1 MKNKYISKLLVGAA
15 TITLATMISNG
26 EAKASENTQQSSTK
40 HQTTQNNYVT
50 DQQKAFY
57 QVLHLKG
64 ITEEQRNQ
72 YIKTLREH
80 PERAQ
85 EVFSESLKDSKNP
98 DRRVAQQNA
107 FYNVLKNDN
116 LTEQEKNN
124 YIAQIKENPDRSQ
137 QVWVESVQS
146 SKAKERQNIENA
158 DKAIKDFQDNK
169 APHDKSAAYEANS
182 KLPKDLRDKN
192 NRFVEKVSIE
202 KAIVRHDERVK
213 SANDA
218 ISKLNEK
225 VSIEKAIV
233 RHDERVKSAND
244 AISKL
249 NEKDSIEN
257 RRLAQREVNKAPMDV
272 KEHLQKQLDAL
283 VAQKD
288 AEKKVAP
295 KVEAPQIQSP
305 QIEKP
310 KAESPKV
317 EVPQIQS
324 PKVEVPQSKLL
335 GYYQSLKDSFNYG
348 YKYLTDTYKSYKEKY
363 DTAKYYYNKY
373 YQYKGLID
381 KTVLTTIGSGYGSY
395 IKPLEVSKES
405 GNLAK
410 SYAQVRNYVTESINT
425 GKVLYAFYQK
435 PELVKTAIKAQ
446 ETATTFKNALTGI
459 FKSFWK

>member
-26 EAKASENTQQSSTK
+26 EAKASENTQQTSTK

-225 VSIEKAIV
+225 
-233 RHDERVKSAND
+233 
-244 AISKL
+244 
-249 NEKDSIEN
+249 DSIEN

-272 KEHLQKQLDAL
+272 QKHLQKQLDAL

-295 KVEAPQIQSP
+295 KVEA
-305 QIEKP
+305 
-310 KAESPKV
+310 
-317 EVPQIQS
+317 PQIQS

-363 DTAKYYYNKY
+363 DTAKYYTDKY
-373 YQYKGLID
+373 FKYKGTID
-381 KTVLTTIGSGYGSY
+381 KTVLSVFGNGYKSY
-395 IKPLEVSKES
+395 IQPLKVEDQKIYVS
-405 GNLAK
+405 K
-410 SYAQVRNYVTESINT
+410 SYAQVRNYVTETLNT
-425 GKVLYAFYQK
+425 GKVLYAFYQNPK
-435 PELVKTAIKAQ
+435 VVKAAITTA
-446 ETATTFKNALTGI
+446 ETASSIKNIFSSFTSFFK
-459 FKSFWK
+459 

>member
-26 EAKASENTQQSSTK
+26 EAKASENTQQTSTK

-225 VSIEKAIV
+225 
-233 RHDERVKSAND
+233 
-244 AISKL
+244 
-249 NEKDSIEN
+249 DSIEN

-288 AEKKVAP
+288 AEKKVA
-295 KVEAPQIQSP
+295 
-305 QIEKP
+305 
-310 KAESPKV
+310 PKV

-363 DTAKYYYNKY
+363 DTAKYYTDKY
-373 YQYKGLID
+373 FKYKGTID
-381 KTVLTTIGSGYGSY
+381 KTVLSVFGNGYKSY
-395 IKPLEVSKES
+395 IQPLKVEDQKNYVS
-405 GNLAK
+405 K
-410 SYAQVRNYVTESINT
+410 SYAQVRNYVTETLNT
-425 GKVLYAFYQK
+425 GKVLYAFYQN
-435 PELVKTAIKAQ
+435 PNVVKAAITTA
-446 ETATTFKNALTGI
+446 ETAASIKNIFSSFTSFFK
-459 FKSFWK
+459 

>member
-1 MKNKYISKLLVGAA
+1 MKNKYISKLLVGAT

-26 EAKASENTQQSSTK
+26 EAKASENTQQTSTK

-225 VSIEKAIV
+225 
-233 RHDERVKSAND
+233 
-244 AISKL
+244 
-249 NEKDSIEN
+249 DSIEN

-272 KEHLQKQLDAL
+272 QKHLQKQLDAL

-295 KVEAPQIQSP
+295 KVEA
-305 QIEKP
+305 
-310 KAESPKV
+310 
-317 EVPQIQS
+317 PQIQS

-363 DTAKYYYNKY
+363 DTAKYYTDKY
-373 YQYKGLID
+373 FKYKGTID
-381 KTVLTTIGSGYGSY
+381 KTVLSVFGNGYKSY
-395 IKPLEVSKES
+395 IQPLKVEDQKNYVS
-405 GNLAK
+405 K
-410 SYAQVRNYVTESINT
+410 SYAQVRNYVTETLNT
-425 GKVLYAFYQK
+425 GKVLYAFYQNPK
-435 PELVKTAIKAQ
+435 VVKAAITTA
-446 ETATTFKNALTGI
+446 ETASSIKNIFSSFTSFFK
-459 FKSFWK
+459 

>member
-26 EAKASENTQQSSTK
+26 ETKASENTQQTSTK

-158 DKAIKDFQDNK
+158 DKAIKDSQDNK

-192 NRFVEKVSIE
+192 NRFVEKI
-202 KAIVRHDERVK
+202 
-213 SANDA
+213 
-218 ISKLNEK
+218 
-225 VSIEKAIV
+225 SIEKAIV

-310 KAESPKV
+310 KV
-317 EVPQIQS
+317 ES

-363 DTAKYYYNKY
+363 DTAKYYYNTY
-373 YQYKGLID
+373 YKYKGAID
-381 KTVLTTIGSGYGSY
+381 QTVLTVLGSGSKSY
-395 IKPLEVSKES
+395 IQPLKVDDKN
-405 GNLAK
+405 GYLAK

-425 GKVLYAFYQK
+425 GKVLYTFYQN
-435 PELVKTAIKAQ
+435 PTLVKTAIKAQ
-446 ETATTFKNALTGI
+446 ETASSIKNTLSNLL
-459 FKSFWK
+459 SFWK

>member
-26 EAKASENTQQSSTK
+26 EAKASENTQQTSTK

-225 VSIEKAIV
+225 
-233 RHDERVKSAND
+233 
-244 AISKL
+244 
-249 NEKDSIEN
+249 DSIEN

-310 KAESPKV
+310 KVESPKVEVPQIQSPKV

-363 DTAKYYYNKY
+363 DTAKYYYNTY
-373 YQYKGLID
+373 YKYKGAID
-381 KTVLTTIGSGYGSY
+381 QTVLTVLGSGSKSY
-395 IKPLEVSKES
+395 IQPLKVDDKN
-405 GNLAK
+405 GYLAK

-425 GKVLYAFYQK
+425 GKVLYTFYQN
-435 PELVKTAIKAQ
+435 PTLVKTAIKAQ
-446 ETATTFKNALTGI
+446 ETASSIKNIFSSFTSFFK
-459 FKSFWK
+459 

>member
-225 VSIEKAIV
+225 
-233 RHDERVKSAND
+233 
-244 AISKL
+244 
-249 NEKDSIEN
+249 DSIEN

-295 KVEAPQIQSP
+295 KVEAPQIQSPQIEKPKAESPKVEVPQIQSP

>member
-26 EAKASENTQQSSTK
+26 EAKASENTQQTSTK

-72 YIKTLREH
+72 CIKTLREH

-225 VSIEKAIV
+225 
-233 RHDERVKSAND
+233 
-244 AISKL
+244 
-249 NEKDSIEN
+249 DSIEN
-257 RRLAQREVNKAPMDV
+257 RRLAQREVNKAPIDV

-317 EVPQIQS
+317 EVPQ
-324 PKVEVPQSKLL
+324 SKLL

-363 DTAKYYYNKY
+363 DTAKYYYNTY
-373 YQYKGLID
+373 YKYKGAID
-381 KTVLTTIGSGYGSY
+381 QTVLTVLGSGSKSY
-395 IKPLEVSKES
+395 IQPLKVDDKN
-405 GNLAK
+405 GYLAK

-425 GKVLYAFYQK
+425 GKVLYTFYQN
-435 PELVKTAIKAQ
+435 PTLVKTAIKAQ
-446 ETATTFKNALTGI
+446 ETASSIKNTLSNLL
-459 FKSFWK
+459 SFWK

>member
-26 EAKASENTQQSSTK
+26 EAKASENTQQTSTK

-107 FYNVLKNDN
+107 FYNVLI
-116 LTEQEKNN
+116 TEQEKNN

-218 ISKLNEK
+218 ITKLQKN
-225 VSIEKAIV
+225 
-233 RHDERVKSAND
+233 
-244 AISKL
+244 
-249 NEKDSIEN
+249 DSIEN

-363 DTAKYYYNKY
+363 DTAKYYTDKY
-373 YQYKGLID
+373 FKYKGTID
-381 KTVLTTIGSGYGSY
+381 KTVLSVFGNGYKSY
-395 IKPLEVSKES
+395 IQPLKVEDQKNYVS
-405 GNLAK
+405 K
-410 SYAQVRNYVTESINT
+410 SYAQVRNYVTETLNT
-425 GKVLYAFYQK
+425 GKVLYAFYQNPK
-435 PELVKTAIKAQ
+435 VVKAAITTA
-446 ETATTFKNALTGI
+446 ETASSIKNTLSNLL
-459 FKSFWK
+459 SFWK

>member
-26 EAKASENTQQSSTK
+26 EAKASENTQQTSTK

-218 ISKLNEK
+218 ISKLN
-225 VSIEKAIV
+225 V
-233 RHDERVKSAND
+233 
-244 AISKL
+244 
-249 NEKDSIEN
+249 KDSIEN

-305 QIEKP
+305 
-310 KAESPKV
+310 
-317 EVPQIQS
+317 
-324 PKVEVPQSKLL
+324 KVEVPQSKLL

-363 DTAKYYYNKY
+363 DTAKYYYNTY
-373 YQYKGLID
+373 YKYKGAID
-381 KTVLTTIGSGYGSY
+381 KAVLTLLGDGSKSY
-395 IKPLEVSKES
+395 IQPLKVDDKN
-405 GNLAK
+405 GYLAK

-425 GKVLYAFYQK
+425 GKVLYTFYQN
-435 PELVKTAIKAQ
+435 PTLVKTAIKAQ
-446 ETATTFKNALTGI
+446 ETASSIKNTITGL
-459 FKSFWK
+459 FNSFWK

>member
-26 EAKASENTQQSSTK
+26 EAKASENTQQTSTK

-225 VSIEKAIV
+225 
-233 RHDERVKSAND
+233 
-244 AISKL
+244 
-249 NEKDSIEN
+249 DSIEN

-324 PKVEVPQSKLL
+324 PKVEVPQIQSPKVEVPQSKLL

-363 DTAKYYYNKY
+363 DTAKYYTDKY
-373 YQYKGLID
+373 FKYKGTID
-381 KTVLTTIGSGYGSY
+381 KTVLSVFGNGYKSY
-395 IKPLEVSKES
+395 IQPLKVEDQKNYVS
-405 GNLAK
+405 K
-410 SYAQVRNYVTESINT
+410 SYAQVRNYVTETLNT
-425 GKVLYAFYQK
+425 GKVLYAFYQN
-435 PELVKTAIKAQ
+435 PNVVKAAITTA
-446 ETATTFKNALTGI
+446 ETAASIKNIFSSFTSFFK
-459 FKSFWK
+459 

>member
-26 EAKASENTQQSSTK
+26 EAKASENTQQTSTK

-225 VSIEKAIV
+225 
-233 RHDERVKSAND
+233 
-244 AISKL
+244 
-249 NEKDSIEN
+249 DSIEN

-272 KEHLQKQLDAL
+272 QKHLQKQLDAL

-288 AEKKVAP
+288 AEKKVA
-295 KVEAPQIQSP
+295 
-305 QIEKP
+305 
-310 KAESPKV
+310 PKV

>member
-1 MKNKYISKLLVGAA
+1 MLVGAA

-26 EAKASENTQQSSTK
+26 EAKASENTQQTSTK

-218 ISKLNEK
+218 ITKLQ
-225 VSIEKAIV
+225 
-233 RHDERVKSAND
+233 KS
-244 AISKL
+244 
-249 NEKDSIEN
+249 DSIEN

-288 AEKKVAP
+288 AEKKVA
-295 KVEAPQIQSP
+295 
-305 QIEKP
+305 
-310 KAESPKV
+310 
-317 EVPQIQS
+317 

-363 DTAKYYYNKY
+363 DTAKYYYNTY
-373 YQYKGLID
+373 YKYKGAID
-381 KTVLTTIGSGYGSY
+381 QTVLTVLGSGSKSY
-395 IKPLEVSKES
+395 IQPLKVDDKN
-405 GNLAK
+405 GYLAK

-425 GKVLYAFYQK
+425 GKVLYTFYQN
-435 PELVKTAIKAQ
+435 PTLVKTAIKAQ
-446 ETATTFKNALTGI
+446 ETASSIKNTLSNLL
-459 FKSFWK
+459 SFWK

>member
-26 EAKASENTQQSSTK
+26 EAKASENTQQTSTK

-50 DQQKAFY
+50 DQRKSF
-57 QVLHLKG
+57 LSS
-64 ITEEQRNQ
+64 ITSKRYHEQRNQ

-85 EVFSESLKDSKNP
+85 KYITESLKDSKNP

-137 QVWVESVQS
+137 QVWVESVQY

-202 KAIVRHDERVK
+202 KAIVRHDERV
-213 SANDA
+213 NDG
-218 ISKLNEK
+218 I
-225 VSIEKAIV
+225 
-233 RHDERVKSAND
+233 D

-249 NEKDSIEN
+249 NEKDSIQN

-324 PKVEVPQSKLL
+324 PK
-335 GYYQSLKDSFNYG
+335 
-348 YKYLTDTYKSYKEKY
+348 
-363 DTAKYYYNKY
+363 
-373 YQYKGLID
+373 
-381 KTVLTTIGSGYGSY
+381 
-395 IKPLEVSKES
+395 LEAS
-405 GNLAK
+405 
-410 SYAQVRNYVTESINT
+410 SI
-425 GKVLYAFYQK
+425 
-435 PELVKTAIKAQ
+435 
-446 ETATTFKNALTGI
+446 
-459 FKSFWK
+459 

>member
-26 EAKASENTQQSSTK
+26 EAKASENTQQTSTK

-225 VSIEKAIV
+225 
-233 RHDERVKSAND
+233 
-244 AISKL
+244 
-249 NEKDSIEN
+249 DSIEN

-272 KEHLQKQLDAL
+272 QKHLQKQLDAL

-288 AEKKVAP
+288 AEAP

>member
-26 EAKASENTQQSSTK
+26 EAKASENTQQTSTK

-85 EVFSESLKDSKNP
+85 EVFSESLKDSKKP

-218 ISKLNEK
+218 ISKLN
-225 VSIEKAIV
+225 V
-233 RHDERVKSAND
+233 
-244 AISKL
+244 
-249 NEKDSIEN
+249 KDSIEN

-317 EVPQIQS
+317 EVPQ
-324 PKVEVPQSKLL
+324 SKLL

-381 KTVLTTIGSGYGSY
+381 QTVLTTIGSGYGSY

>member
-26 EAKASENTQQSSTK
+26 EAKASENTQQTSTK

-225 VSIEKAIV
+225 
-233 RHDERVKSAND
+233 
-244 AISKL
+244 
-249 NEKDSIEN
+249 DSIEN

-363 DTAKYYYNKY
+363 DTAKYYYNTY
-373 YQYKGLID
+373 YKYKGAID
-381 KTVLTTIGSGYGSY
+381 QTVLTVLGSGSKSY
-395 IKPLEVSKES
+395 IQPLKVDDKN
-405 GNLAK
+405 GYLAK

-425 GKVLYAFYQK
+425 GKVLYTSYQN
-435 PELVKTAIKAQ
+435 PTLVKTAIKAQ
-446 ETATTFKNALTGI
+446 ETASSIKNTLSNLL
-459 FKSFWK
+459 SFWK

>member
-26 EAKASENTQQSSTK
+26 EAKASENTQQTSTK

-225 VSIEKAIV
+225 
-233 RHDERVKSAND
+233 
-244 AISKL
+244 
-249 NEKDSIEN
+249 DSIEN

-310 KAESPKV
+310 KVESPKVEVPQIQSPKV

-363 DTAKYYYNKY
+363 DTAKYYYNTY
-373 YQYKGLID
+373 YKYKGAID
-381 KTVLTTIGSGYGSY
+381 QTVLTVLGSGSKSY
-395 IKPLEVSKES
+395 IQPLKVDDKN
-405 GNLAK
+405 GYLAK

-425 GKVLYAFYQK
+425 GKVLYTFYQN
-435 PELVKTAIKAQ
+435 PTLVKTAIKAQ
-446 ETATTFKNALTGI
+446 ETASSIKNTLSNLL
-459 FKSFWK
+459 SFWK

>member
-26 EAKASENTQQSSTK
+26 EAKASENTQQTSTK

-225 VSIEKAIV
+225 
-233 RHDERVKSAND
+233 
-244 AISKL
+244 
-249 NEKDSIEN
+249 DSIEN

-283 VAQKD
+283 VAQKY

-310 KAESPKV
+310 KAE
-317 EVPQIQS
+317 S

-363 DTAKYYYNKY
+363 DTAKYYYNTY
-373 YQYKGLID
+373 YKYKGAID
-381 KTVLTTIGSGYGSY
+381 QTVLTVLGSGSKSY
-395 IKPLEVSKES
+395 IQPLKVDDKN
-405 GNLAK
+405 GYLAK

-425 GKVLYAFYQK
+425 GKVLYTFYQN
-435 PELVKTAIKAQ
+435 PTLVKTAIKAQ
-446 ETATTFKNALTGI
+446 ETASSIKNTLSNLL
-459 FKSFWK
+459 SFWK

>member
-26 EAKASENTQQSSTK
+26 EAKASENTQQTSTK

-218 ISKLNEK
+218 ITKLQKN
-225 VSIEKAIV
+225 
-233 RHDERVKSAND
+233 
-244 AISKL
+244 
-249 NEKDSIEN
+249 DSIEN

-305 QIEKP
+305 
-310 KAESPKV
+310 
-317 EVPQIQS
+317 
-324 PKVEVPQSKLL
+324 KVEVPQSKLL

-363 DTAKYYYNKY
+363 DTAKYYTDKY
-373 YQYKGLID
+373 FKYKGTID
-381 KTVLTTIGSGYGSY
+381 KTVLSVFGNGYKSY
-395 IKPLEVSKES
+395 IQPLKVEDQKNYVS
-405 GNLAK
+405 K
-410 SYAQVRNYVTESINT
+410 SYAQVRNYVTETLNT
-425 GKVLYAFYQK
+425 GKVLYAFYQNPK
-435 PELVKTAIKAQ
+435 VVKAAITTA
-446 ETATTFKNALTGI
+446 ETASSIKNTLSNLL
-459 FKSFWK
+459 SFWK

>member
-26 EAKASENTQQSSTK
+26 EAKASENTQQTSTK

-225 VSIEKAIV
+225 
-233 RHDERVKSAND
+233 
-244 AISKL
+244 
-249 NEKDSIEN
+249 DSIEN
-257 RRLAQREVNKAPMDV
+257 RRLAQREVNKAPMDI

-310 KAESPKV
+310 KAE
-317 EVPQIQS
+317 S

-381 KTVLTTIGSGYGSY
+381 QTVLTTIGSGYGSY
-395 IKPLEVSKES
+395 IKPLEIKENS
-405 GNLAK
+405 GFAQK

-435 PELVKTAIKAQ
+435 PELVKAAIKAQ
-446 ETATTFKNALTGI
+446 ETASSIKNTITKL
-459 FKSFWK
+459 FSFWK

>member
-26 EAKASENTQQSSTK
+26 EAKASENTQQTSTK

-218 ISKLNEK
+218 ISKLN
-225 VSIEKAIV
+225 V
-233 RHDERVKSAND
+233 
-244 AISKL
+244 
-249 NEKDSIEN
+249 KDSIEN

-295 KVEAPQIQSP
+295 KVEAPQIQ
-305 QIEKP
+305 
-310 KAESPKV
+310 SPKV

-363 DTAKYYYNKY
+363 DTAKYYYNTY
-373 YQYKGLID
+373 YKYKGAID
-381 KTVLTTIGSGYGSY
+381 KAVLTLLGDGSKSY
-395 IKPLEVSKES
+395 IQPLKVDDKN
-405 GNLAK
+405 GYLAK

-425 GKVLYAFYQK
+425 GKVLYTFYQN
-435 PELVKTAIKAQ
+435 PTLVKTAIKAQ
-446 ETATTFKNALTGI
+446 ETASSIKNTITGL
-459 FKSFWK
+459 FNSFWK

>member
-1 MKNKYISKLLVGAA
+1 MKNKHISKLLVGAA

-26 EAKASENTQQSSTK
+26 EAKASENTQQTSTK
-40 HQTTQNNYVT
+40 QQTTQNNYVT

-64 ITEEQRNQ
+64 ITEEQRDQ

-98 DRRVAQQNA
+98 DRRVGQQNA
-107 FYNVLKNDN
+107 FYNVLKNNN
-116 LTEQEKNN
+116 LTEAEKNN

-137 QVWVESVQS
+137 QVWVESVQA

-158 DKAIKDFQDNK
+158 NKAIQDFQDNK

-213 SANDA
+213 AANDA
-218 ISKLNEK
+218 ITKLN
-225 VSIEKAIV
+225 
-233 RHDERVKSAND
+233 D
-244 AISKL
+244 
-249 NEKDSIEN
+249 KDSIEN

-272 KEHLQKQLDAL
+272 KEHLQKQLDTL

-288 AEKKVAP
+288 AEKKSSP
-295 KVEAPQIQSP
+295 KVEVPQIQSP

-324 PKVEVPQSKLL
+324 PKVKVPQSKLL

-348 YKYLTDTYKSYKEKY
+348 YKYLTDTYKSYKDKY
-363 DTAKYYYNKY
+363 ENAKYYYNKY

-395 IKPLEVSKES
+395 IKPLEVSKDS
-405 GNLAK
+405 GYLAK

-446 ETATTFKNALTGI
+446 ETATNFKNALTGI
-459 FKSFWK
+459 LKSFWK

>member
-26 EAKASENTQQSSTK
+26 EAKASENTQQTSTK

-225 VSIEKAIV
+225 
-233 RHDERVKSAND
+233 
-244 AISKL
+244 
-249 NEKDSIEN
+249 DSIEN

-324 PKVEVPQSKLL
+324 PQIEKPKAESPKVEVPQIQSPKVEVPQSKLL

-363 DTAKYYYNKY
+363 DTAKYYTDKY
-373 YQYKGLID
+373 FKYKGTID
-381 KTVLTTIGSGYGSY
+381 KTVLSVFGNGYKSY
-395 IKPLEVSKES
+395 IQPLKVEDQKNYVS
-405 GNLAK
+405 K
-410 SYAQVRNYVTESINT
+410 SYAQVRNYVTETLNT
-425 GKVLYAFYQK
+425 GKVLYAFYQN
-435 PELVKTAIKAQ
+435 PNVVKAAITTA
-446 ETATTFKNALTGI
+446 ETAASIKNIFSSFTSFFK
-459 FKSFWK
+459 

>member
-26 EAKASENTQQSSTK
+26 EAKASENTQQTSTK

-80 PERAQ
+80 PKRAQ

-202 KAIVRHDERVK
+202 
-213 SANDA
+213 
-218 ISKLNEK
+218 
-225 VSIEKAIV
+225 
-233 RHDERVKSAND
+233 
-244 AISKL
+244 
-249 NEKDSIEN
+249 N

-363 DTAKYYYNKY
+363 DTAKYYYNTY
-373 YQYKGLID
+373 YKYKGAID
-381 KTVLTTIGSGYGSY
+381 QTVLTVLGSGSKSY
-395 IKPLEVSKES
+395 IQPLKVDDKN
-405 GNLAK
+405 GYLAK

-425 GKVLYAFYQK
+425 GKVLYTFYQN
-435 PELVKTAIKAQ
+435 PTLVKTAIKAQ
-446 ETATTFKNALTGI
+446 ETASSIKNTLSNLL
-459 FKSFWK
+459 SFWK

>member
-26 EAKASENTQQSSTK
+26 EAKASENTQQTSTK

-218 ISKLNEK
+218 ISKLQK
-225 VSIEKAIV
+225 
-233 RHDERVKSAND
+233 
-244 AISKL
+244 
-249 NEKDSIEN
+249 KDSIEN

-272 KEHLQKQLDAL
+272 QKHLQKQLDAL

-295 KVEAPQIQSP
+295 KVEVPQIQSP

-310 KAESPKV
+310 KAESPKVEVPQIQSPKV

-363 DTAKYYYNKY
+363 DTAKYYTDKY
-373 YQYKGLID
+373 FKYKGTID
-381 KTVLTTIGSGYGSY
+381 KTVLSVFGNGYKSY
-395 IKPLEVSKES
+395 IQPLKVEDQKNYVS
-405 GNLAK
+405 K
-410 SYAQVRNYVTESINT
+410 SYAQVRNYVTETLNT
-425 GKVLYAFYQK
+425 GKVLYAFYQNPK
-435 PELVKTAIKAQ
+435 VVKAAITTA
-446 ETATTFKNALTGI
+446 ETATSIKNIFSSFTSFFK
-459 FKSFWK
+459 

>member
-26 EAKASENTQQSSTK
+26 EAKASENTQQTSTK

-218 ISKLNEK
+218 ITKLQKN
-225 VSIEKAIV
+225 
-233 RHDERVKSAND
+233 
-244 AISKL
+244 
-249 NEKDSIEN
+249 DSIEN

-272 KEHLQKQLDAL
+272 QKHLQKQLDAL

-295 KVEAPQIQSP
+295 KVEA
-305 QIEKP
+305 
-310 KAESPKV
+310 
-317 EVPQIQS
+317 
-324 PKVEVPQSKLL
+324 PQSKLL

-363 DTAKYYYNKY
+363 DTAKYYTDKY
-373 YQYKGLID
+373 FKYKGTID
-381 KTVLTTIGSGYGSY
+381 KTVLSVFGNGYKSY
-395 IKPLEVSKES
+395 IQPLKVEDQKNYVS
-405 GNLAK
+405 K
-410 SYAQVRNYVTESINT
+410 SYAQVRNYVTETLNT
-425 GKVLYAFYQK
+425 GKVLYAFYQNPK
-435 PELVKTAIKAQ
+435 VVKAAITTA
-446 ETATTFKNALTGI
+446 ETATSIKNIFSSFTSFFK
-459 FKSFWK
+459 

>member
-26 EAKASENTQQSSTK
+26 EAKASENTQQTSTK

-107 FYNVLKNDN
+107 FYSVLKNDN

-225 VSIEKAIV
+225 
-233 RHDERVKSAND
+233 
-244 AISKL
+244 
-249 NEKDSIEN
+249 DSIEN

-310 KAESPKV
+310 KV
-317 EVPQIQS
+317 ES

-363 DTAKYYYNKY
+363 DTAKYYYNTY
-373 YQYKGLID
+373 YKYKGAID
-381 KTVLTTIGSGYGSY
+381 QTVLTVLGSGSKSY
-395 IKPLEVSKES
+395 IQPLKVDDKN
-405 GNLAK
+405 GYLAK

-425 GKVLYAFYQK
+425 GKVLYTFYQN
-435 PELVKTAIKAQ
+435 PTLVKTAIKAQ
-446 ETATTFKNALTGI
+446 ETASSIKNTLSNLL
-459 FKSFWK
+459 SFWK

>member
-26 EAKASENTQQSSTK
+26 EAKASENTQQTSTR

-225 VSIEKAIV
+225 
-233 RHDERVKSAND
+233 
-244 AISKL
+244 
-249 NEKDSIEN
+249 DSIEN

-272 KEHLQKQLDAL
+272 QKHLQKQLDAL

-310 KAESPKV
+310 KAE
-317 EVPQIQS
+317 S

>member
-26 EAKASENTQQSSTK
+26 EAKASENTQQTSTK

-107 FYNVLKNDN
+107 FYNALKNDN

-192 NRFVEKVSIE
+192 NRFVEKI
-202 KAIVRHDERVK
+202 
-213 SANDA
+213 
-218 ISKLNEK
+218 
-225 VSIEKAIV
+225 SIEKAIV

-310 KAESPKV
+310 KV
-317 EVPQIQS
+317 ES

-363 DTAKYYYNKY
+363 DTAKYYYNTY
-373 YQYKGLID
+373 YKYKGAID
-381 KTVLTTIGSGYGSY
+381 QTVLTVLGSGSKSY
-395 IKPLEVSKES
+395 IQPLKVDDKN
-405 GNLAK
+405 GYLAK

-425 GKVLYAFYQK
+425 GKVLYTFYQN
-435 PELVKTAIKAQ
+435 PTLVKTAIKAQ
-446 ETATTFKNALTGI
+446 ETASSIKNTLSNLL
-459 FKSFWK
+459 SFWK

>member
-26 EAKASENTQQSSTK
+26 EAKASENTQQTSTK

-218 ISKLNEK
+218 ITKLQKN
-225 VSIEKAIV
+225 
-233 RHDERVKSAND
+233 
-244 AISKL
+244 
-249 NEKDSIEN
+249 DSIEN

-272 KEHLQKQLDAL
+272 QKHLQKQLDAL

-324 PKVEVPQSKLL
+324 PKVEVPQIQSPKVEVPQSKLL

-363 DTAKYYYNKY
+363 DTAKYYTDKY
-373 YQYKGLID
+373 FKYKGTID
-381 KTVLTTIGSGYGSY
+381 KTVLSVFGNGYKSY
-395 IKPLEVSKES
+395 IQPLKVEDQKNYVS
-405 GNLAK
+405 K
-410 SYAQVRNYVTESINT
+410 SYAQVRNYVTETLNT
-425 GKVLYAFYQK
+425 GKVLYAFYQNPK
-435 PELVKTAIKAQ
+435 VVKAAITTA
-446 ETATTFKNALTGI
+446 ETATSIKNIFSSFTSFFK
-459 FKSFWK
+459 

>member
-1 MKNKYISKLLVGAA
+1 MKNKHISKLLVGAA

-26 EAKASENTQQSSTK
+26 EAKASENTQQTSTK
-40 HQTTQNNYVT
+40 QQTTQNNYVT

-98 DRRVAQQNA
+98 DRRVGQQNA
-107 FYNVLKNDN
+107 FYNVLKNNN
-116 LTEQEKNN
+116 LTEEQKNN

-137 QVWVESVQS
+137 QVWVESVQA
-146 SKAKERQNIENA
+146 SKAKERQDIENA
-158 DKAIKDFQDNK
+158 NKAIQDFQDNK

-213 SANDA
+213 TANDA
-218 ISKLNEK
+218 L
-225 VSIEKAIV
+225 A
-233 RHDERVKSAND
+233 
-244 AISKL
+244 KL

-272 KEHLQKQLDAL
+272 QKHLQKQLDAL

-288 AEKKVAP
+288 AEKK
-295 KVEAPQIQSP
+295 S
-305 QIEKP
+305 
-310 KAESPKV
+310 SPKV

-348 YKYLTDTYKSYKEKY
+348 YKYLTDTYNSYKDKY
-363 DTAKYYYNKY
+363 DTAKYYSNKY
-373 YQYKGLID
+373 FQYKGLID
-381 KTVLTTIGSGYGSY
+381 KTVLSTIGSGYGSY
-395 IKPLEVSKES
+395 INPIEIKKDS
-405 GNLAK
+405 GFAQK

-425 GKVLYAFYQK
+425 GKVLYAFYQN
-435 PELVKTAIKAQ
+435 PNIVKAAITTA
-446 ETATTFKNALTGI
+446 ETASSIKNIFSSFTSLFK
-459 FKSFWK
+459 

>member
-26 EAKASENTQQSSTK
+26 EAKASENTQQTSTK

-107 FYNVLKNDN
+107 FYSVLKNDN

-225 VSIEKAIV
+225 
-233 RHDERVKSAND
+233 
-244 AISKL
+244 
-249 NEKDSIEN
+249 DSIEN

-288 AEKKVAP
+288 AEKKVA
-295 KVEAPQIQSP
+295 
-305 QIEKP
+305 
-310 KAESPKV
+310 PKV

-363 DTAKYYYNKY
+363 DTAKYYYNTY
-373 YQYKGLID
+373 YKYKGAID
-381 KTVLTTIGSGYGSY
+381 QTVLTVLGSGSKSY
-395 IKPLEVSKES
+395 IQPLKVDDKN
-405 GNLAK
+405 GYLAK

-425 GKVLYAFYQK
+425 GKVLYTFYQN
-435 PELVKTAIKAQ
+435 PTLVKTAIKAQ
-446 ETATTFKNALTGI
+446 ETASSIKNTLSNLL
-459 FKSFWK
+459 SFWK

>member
-26 EAKASENTQQSSTK
+26 EAKASENTQQTSTK

-169 APHDKSAAYEANS
+169 APHDKSEAYEANS

-225 VSIEKAIV
+225 
-233 RHDERVKSAND
+233 
-244 AISKL
+244 
-249 NEKDSIEN
+249 DSIEN

-272 KEHLQKQLDAL
+272 QKHLQKQLDAL

-288 AEKKVAP
+288 AEKKVA
-295 KVEAPQIQSP
+295 
-305 QIEKP
+305 
-310 KAESPKV
+310 PKV

-363 DTAKYYYNKY
+363 DTAKYYYNTY
-373 YQYKGLID
+373 YKYKGAID
-381 KTVLTTIGSGYGSY
+381 QTVLTVLGSGSKSY
-395 IKPLEVSKES
+395 IQPLKVDDKK
-405 GNLAK
+405 GYLAK

-425 GKVLYAFYQK
+425 GKVLYTFYQN
-435 PELVKTAIKAQ
+435 PTLVKTAIKAQ
-446 ETATTFKNALTGI
+446 ETASSIKNTLTGL
-459 FKSFWK
+459 FNSFWK

>member
-26 EAKASENTQQSSTK
+26 EAKASENTQQTSTK
-40 HQTTQNNYVT
+40 QQTTQNNYVT

-137 QVWVESVQS
+137 QVWVESVQA

-158 DKAIKDFQDNK
+158 NKAIQDFQDNK

-213 SANDA
+213 AANDA
-218 ISKLNEK
+218 ITKLQK
-225 VSIEKAIV
+225 
-233 RHDERVKSAND
+233 D
-244 AISKL
+244 
-249 NEKDSIEN
+249 DSIEN

-272 KEHLQKQLDAL
+272 KEHLQKQLDTL

-288 AEKKVAP
+288 AKKKSSP
-295 KVEAPQIQSP
+295 KVEVPQIQSP

-310 KAESPKV
+310 KVESPKV
-317 EVPQIQS
+317 EVPKIQS

-381 KTVLTTIGSGYGSY
+381 QTVLTTIGSGYGSY

-425 GKVLYAFYQK
+425 GKVLYTFYQN
-435 PELVKTAIKAQ
+435 PTLVKTAIKAQ
-446 ETATTFKNALTGI
+446 ETASSIKNTITGL
-459 FKSFWK
+459 FNSFWK

>member
-26 EAKASENTQQSSTK
+26 EAKASENTQQTSTK

-107 FYNVLKNDN
+107 FYSVLKNDN

-182 KLPKDLRDKN
+182 KL
-192 NRFVEKVSIE
+192 
-202 KAIVRHDERVK
+202 
-213 SANDA
+213 
-218 ISKLNEK
+218 
-225 VSIEKAIV
+225 
-233 RHDERVKSAND
+233 
-244 AISKL
+244 

-310 KAESPKV
+310 KVESPKV

-363 DTAKYYYNKY
+363 DTAKYYYNTY
-373 YQYKGLID
+373 YKYKGAID
-381 KTVLTTIGSGYGSY
+381 QTVLTVLGSGSKSY
-395 IKPLEVSKES
+395 IQPLKVDDKN
-405 GNLAK
+405 GYLAK

-425 GKVLYAFYQK
+425 GKVLYTFYQN
-435 PELVKTAIKAQ
+435 PTLVKTAIKAQ
-446 ETATTFKNALTGI
+446 ETASSIKNTLSNLL
-459 FKSFWK
+459 SFWK

>member
-26 EAKASENTQQSSTK
+26 EAKASENTQQTSTK

-80 PERAQ
+80 PERVQ

-225 VSIEKAIV
+225 
-233 RHDERVKSAND
+233 
-244 AISKL
+244 
-249 NEKDSIEN
+249 DSIEN

-272 KEHLQKQLDAL
+272 QKHLQKQLDAL

-295 KVEAPQIQSP
+295 KVEA
-305 QIEKP
+305 
-310 KAESPKV
+310 
-317 EVPQIQS
+317 PQIQS

>member
-26 EAKASENTQQSSTK
+26 EAKASENTQQTSTK

-137 QVWVESVQS
+137 QVWIESVQS

-225 VSIEKAIV
+225 
-233 RHDERVKSAND
+233 
-244 AISKL
+244 
-249 NEKDSIEN
+249 DSIEN

-272 KEHLQKQLDAL
+272 QKHLQKQLDAL

-295 KVEAPQIQSP
+295 KVEA
-305 QIEKP
+305 
-310 KAESPKV
+310 
-317 EVPQIQS
+317 PQIQS

-363 DTAKYYYNKY
+363 DTAKYYTDKY
-373 YQYKGLID
+373 FKYKGTID
-381 KTVLTTIGSGYGSY
+381 KTVLSVFGNGYKSY
-395 IKPLEVSKES
+395 IQPLKVEDQKNYVS
-405 GNLAK
+405 K
-410 SYAQVRNYVTESINT
+410 SYAQVRNYVTETLNT
-425 GKVLYAFYQK
+425 GKVLYAFYQNPK
-435 PELVKTAIKAQ
+435 VVKAAITTA
-446 ETATTFKNALTGI
+446 ETASSIKNIFSSFTSFFK
-459 FKSFWK
+459 